1 MMEMN
6 SKNARFLA
14 RLGSRGVLGQAVLD
28 SAADGKSFFAASAD
42 LGRTSGFSRF
52 AEIYPQRYINVGIA
66 EQNLIGVAAGLSA
79 DGTPVVATS
88 FAMFA
93 SFHCADSVREFLG
106 YMRRNIKLI
115 GLDSGMAQSTGG
127 YSHAN
132 PQDISFMRAIP
143 GLTVLSPCDGVELYL
158 AFKAAMEMD
167 GPVYIRLTGDKI
179 LPIIH
184 RSGEVQFQIGKG
196 IELQTGNDI
205 AIVSCGSILS
215 EALKAAEVLEEK
227 GISSTV
233 VDMHTI
239 KPLDTETLDRL
250 VKYKLVVTIEEHGVI
265 GGLGGAV
272 AEHLS
277 EKRNAP
283 PILRLGA
290 ADVLPKAGS
299 YAFALEQYN
308 LKAVQLA
315 ESIMKKLK
323 VWEE

>member
-28 SAADGKSFFAASAD
+28 MAADGKSFFAASAD

-52 AEIYPQRYINVGIA
+52 VEAYPNRYINVGIA
-66 EQNLIGVAAGLSA
+66 EQNLLGIAAGLSA

-127 YSHAN
+127 YSHSN
-132 PQDISFMRAIP
+132 PQDIAFMRTIS
-143 GLTVLSPCDGVELYL
+143 GLTVLSPCDGVEIYL
-158 AFKAAMEMD
+158 ALWAAMEME

-179 LPIIH
+179 LPIVH
-184 RSGEVQFQIGKG
+184 KNGDVPFEIGKAV
-196 IELQTGNDI
+196 ELRRGSDI
-205 AIVSCGSILS
+205 AIVSCGAILS
-215 EALKAAEVLEEK
+215 EAVKAADILEK
-227 GISSTV
+227 NGVSSTII
-233 VDMHTI
+233 DMHTI
-239 KPLDTETLDRL
+239 KPLDTRALDAL
-250 VKYKLVVTIEEHGVI
+250 AEYKLVVTVEEHSII

-272 AEHLS
+272 AEFLS
-277 EKRNAP
+277 EKRNSP
-283 PILRLGA
+283 PVLRLGA

-299 YAFALEQYN
+299 YDYAMTQYD
-308 LKAVQLA
+308 LKAVRLA
-315 ESIMKKLK
+315 EKIRNKLSE
-323 VWEE
+323 WEG

>member
-6 SKNARFLA
+6 PKNARFLA

-28 SAADGKSFFAASAD
+28 MAADGKSFFTASAD

-52 AEIYPQRYINVGIA
+52 AEVYPNRYINVGIA
-66 EQNLIGVAAGLSA
+66 EQDLIGIAAGLSA
-79 DGTPVVATS
+79 DGTPVIATS

-127 YSHAN
+127 YSHSN
-132 PQDISFMRAIP
+132 PQDIAFMRTIP
-143 GLTVLSPCDGVELYL
+143 GLTALSPCDGVEIYL
-158 AFKAAMEMD
+158 ALQAAMELD
-167 GPVYIRLTGDKI
+167 GPVYIRLTGDKV

-184 RSGEVQFQIGKG
+184 KSGELQFEIGKAV
-196 IELQTGNDI
+196 ELRNGSDI
-205 AIVSCGSILS
+205 AIVGCGSILS
-215 EALKAAEVLEEK
+215 EATKAADILETN
-227 GISSTV
+227 GISSTIIN
-233 VDMHTI
+233 MHTI
-239 KPLDTETLDRL
+239 KPLDTKALDAL
-250 VKYKLVVTIEEHGVI
+250 TNYKLVVTVEEHSII

-272 AEHLS
+272 AEYLS

-283 PILRLGA
+283 PVLRLGA

-299 YAFALEQYN
+299 YDFAMTQYG
-308 LKAVQLA
+308 LRAAQLA
-315 ESIMKKLK
+315 EKISEKLK
-323 VWEE
+323 EWEE